1 MATIQHLISVTLKA
15 LHQITPENL
24 TSENLASSLTQLKDL
39 DLLDA
44 INTFRK
50 ILPNII
56 DNQKDREN
64 ILVEIRKILKPI
76 NHEVFKLNEEL
87 NRLKQLRTNLGI
99 DALNPLITEAQY
111 IVRGLFGFVGE
122 FAE

>member
-50 ILPNII
+50 TLPNII

>member
-1 MATIQHLISVTLKA
+1 MSTIQHLISVTLKA

-50 ILPNII
+50 TLPNII

-76 NHEVFKLNEEL
+76 NHEVFKINEEL

>member
-15 LHQITPENL
+15 LHQITPESL
-24 TSENLASSLTQLKDL
+24 TSENLASSLEQLKDL

-44 INTFRK
+44 INTLRK
-50 ILPNII
+50 TLPKPSE
-56 DNQKDREN
+56 NQEDRE
-64 ILVEIRKILKPI
+64 LVMFEIRKILKTI
-76 NHEVFKLNEEL
+76 NHDVFKLNEEL
-87 NRLKQLRTNLGI
+87 NRLKQLRTNLGL

>member
-50 ILPNII
+50 TLPNII
-56 DNQKDREN
+56 ENQEDRE
-64 ILVEIRKILKPI
+64 IVFAEIRKILKPI
-76 NHEVFKLNEEL
+76 NHEVFKINEEL
-87 NRLKQLRTNLGI
+87 NRLKQLRTNLGLE
-99 DALNPLITEAQY
+99 DLSPLIAEAQY

>member
-15 LHQITPENL
+15 LQQITPETL
-24 TSENLASSLTQLKDL
+24 TSENLSGSLQHLKDL

-50 ILPNII
+50 TLPKII
-56 DNQKDREN
+56 ENQEDRE
-64 ILVEIRKILKPI
+64 IVFAEIRKILKPI
-76 NHEVFKLNEEL
+76 NHEVFKINEEL
-87 NRLKQLRTNLGI
+87 NRLKQLRTNLGLE
-99 DALNPLITEAQY
+99 DLSPLIAEAQY

>member
-39 DLLDA
+39 DLLEA
-44 INTFRK
+44 INTLRK
-50 ILPNII
+50 TLPKPSE
-56 DNQKDREN
+56 NQIDRE
-64 ILVEIRKILKPI
+64 LVMFEIRKILKTI
-76 NHEVFKLNEEL
+76 NHDVFKLNEEL
-87 NRLKQLRTNLGI
+87 NRLKQLRTNLGLE
-99 DALNPLITEAQY
+99 ALNPLITEAQY
-111 IVRGLFGFVGE
+111 IVRGLFGFVGK

>member
-24 TSENLASSLTQLKDL
+24 TSENLASSLKQLKDL
-39 DLLDA
+39 ALLDA

-50 ILPNII
+50 TLPNTIE
-56 DNQKDREN
+56 NQEDREN

>member
-15 LHQITPENL
+15 LQQITPETL
-24 TSENLASSLTQLKDL
+24 TSENLSGSLQQLKDL
-39 DLLDA
+39 DLLNA

-50 ILPNII
+50 TLPKFIE
-56 DNQKDREN
+56 NQEDRE
-64 ILVEIRKILKPI
+64 IVFAEIRKILKPI
-76 NHEVFKLNEEL
+76 NHEVFKINEEL

>member
-39 DLLDA
+39 DLLEA

-50 ILPNII
+50 TLPNIV

>member
-24 TSENLASSLTQLKDL
+24 TSENLASSLKQLKDL

-50 ILPNII
+50 TLPKII
-56 DNQKDREN
+56 ENQEDREN

-87 NRLKQLRTNLGI
+87 NRLKLLRTNLGLE
-99 DALNPLITEAQY
+99 DLSPLIAEAQY

>member
-15 LHQITPENL
+15 LQQITPETL
-24 TSENLASSLTQLKDL
+24 TSENLSCSLQQLKDL
-39 DLLDA
+39 DLLNA

-50 ILPNII
+50 TLPKFIE
-56 DNQKDREN
+56 NQEDRE
-64 ILVEIRKILKPI
+64 IVFAEIRKILKPI
-76 NHEVFKLNEEL
+76 NHEVFKINEEL
-87 NRLKQLRTNLGI
+87 NRLKQLRTNLGLE
-99 DALNPLITEAQY
+99 DLSPLIAEAQY